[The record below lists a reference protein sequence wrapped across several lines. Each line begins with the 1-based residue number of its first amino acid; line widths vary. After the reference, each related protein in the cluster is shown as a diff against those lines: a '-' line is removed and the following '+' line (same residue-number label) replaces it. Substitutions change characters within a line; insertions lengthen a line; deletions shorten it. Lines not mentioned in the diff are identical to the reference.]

1 MSVIERKA
9 GCAKEF
15 TELLA
20 QKLGSRLVKVV
31 LFGSV
36 AKGFADASS
45 DVDVLVVVDRVSDD
59 VRSAVAEVAFDV
71 SVRFGEPIE
80 YIVMGLEEY
89 RAKSL
94 DNPFIYE
101 VERFGRV
108 LYHDPKPE
116 EEMVKKLLRL
126 ADEYY
131 SYAVKCA
138 QQLMYRPAIDL
149 SQNAVEL
156 LLKALILAIAL
167 DRALALNTSTS
178 NSGSSF
184 VVLAKSVENLKA
196 ILNELRFSIQSIQV
210 AMSLLEWSILLR
222 FTIDRFRCE
231 HIDSDGFCT
240 LRILPLLV
248 PELKLK
254 EVETPSGKRYR
265 TNVYEHKLI
274 CAFCPFYRPRSES
287 RWSILRM

>member
-1 MSVIERKA
+1 VVGLFMNVIERKA

-15 TELLA
+15 AELLV
-20 QKLGSRLVKVV
+20 QKLGGRLVKVV

-94 DNPFIYE
+94 GNPFIYE
-101 VERFGRV
+101 VEHFGRV

-126 ADEYY
+126 AGEYY

-156 LLKALILAIAL
+156 LLKALILAKGEALPKSHGGYIHKFGELYVLQGGVDRVIIAKL
-167 DRALALNTSTS
+167 CKALELGNKARYDPEYEPVEAEVNE
-178 NSGSSF
+178 
-184 VVLAKSVENLKA
+184 VLQTYR
-196 ILNELRFSIQSIQV
+196 ELREI
-210 AMSLLEWSILLR
+210 AYKILM
-222 FTIDRFRCE
+222 
-231 HIDSDGFCT
+231 
-240 LRILPLLV
+240 
-248 PELKLK
+248 KK
-254 EVETPSGKRYR
+254 PS
-265 TNVYEHKLI
+265 N
-274 CAFCPFYRPRSES
+274 
-287 RWSILRM
+287 